1 MDQDTTYVAFDTSK
15 ETIAVSI
22 ADSGR
27 RKEVRFFGTIA
38 SRPEAVRKL
47 VEKLAKQHHRL
58 AFCYE
63 AGPTGYGLYRQ
74 IRAMGYDCQVVA
86 PSMVPVR
93 PGGHIK
99 TDRRD
104 ATTLAALFRAGELTA
119 IWVPDAAHEAM
130 RDLSRGRQAAM
141 EGLRRARQ
149 QLLSFLL
156 RHGRVY
162 PTRSHWTRAHRRW
175 LAEQRF
181 EHAAQQI
188 VFEELIQAVEQAQ
201 SRRDRL
207 EQQMVALLP
216 SWSLR
221 GVVAALQ
228 ALRGVALLSAI
239 TLMAEI
245 GDFRR
250 FTNPREL
257 MAWLGLVPREH
268 SSGATTV
275 RGAITKAGQPARPT
289 STGRGRLDLPAT
301 STRRSR
307 TPSTQSGS
315 APGYQGCGLESA
327 SQVVRPLPAPPACWQ
342 ADQCCHGRH
351 CARARR
357 LRLGHRHHRH
367 AAARADSL
375 TSHPSTA
382 KETDPD
388 KSSCCAPPGAA
399 AGQGNPRCDS
409 ASPIGIRAT

>member
-15 ETIAVSI
+15 ETLAVGIAKG
-22 ADSGR
+22 GR
-27 RKEVRFFGTIA
+27 RREVRFFGTIA

-47 VEKLAKQHHRL
+47 VEKLARQHHRL

-74 IRAMGYDCQVVA
+74 IRAMGYDCQVVV
-86 PSMVPVR
+86 PSLMPVR

-104 ATTLAALFRAGELTA
+104 ATTLAALFCAGELTA

-141 EGLRRARQ
+141 EGLWRARQ
-149 QLLSFLL
+149 QLLCFLL

-162 PTRSHWTRAHRRW
+162 PTRSHWSRAHRRW
-175 LAEQRF
+175 LSEQRF
-181 EHAAQQI
+181 DHAAQQI

-207 EQQMVALLP
+207 EQQMAALPP

-221 GVVAALQ
+221 EVVAALQ

-275 RGAITKAGQPARPT
+275 RGAITKAGNR
-289 STGRGRLDLPAT
+289 
-301 STRRSR
+301 
-307 TPSTQSGS
+307 
-315 APGYQGCGLESA
+315 
-327 SQVVRPLPAPPACWQ
+327 
-342 ADQCCHGRH
+342 
-351 CARARR
+351 RARR
-357 LRLGHRHHRH
+357 VLVEGAWTYRLPARVGLELLRRNRALPQAIKDVAWKAQVRLCARYRRLLRAGKPTSVITVAIAREL
-367 AAARADSL
+367 AAFVWAVATTVMPPL
-375 TSHPSTA
+375 EPTA
-382 KETDPD
+382 
-388 KSSCCAPPGAA
+388 
-399 AGQGNPRCDS
+399 
-409 ASPIGIRAT
+409 

>member
-1 MDQDTTYVAFDTSK
+1 
-15 ETIAVSI
+15 
-22 ADSGR
+22 
-27 RKEVRFFGTIA
+27 
-38 SRPEAVRKL
+38 
-47 VEKLAKQHHRL
+47 
-58 AFCYE
+58 
-63 AGPTGYGLYRQ
+63 
-74 IRAMGYDCQVVA
+74 
-86 PSMVPVR
+86 
-93 PGGHIK
+93 
-99 TDRRD
+99 
-104 ATTLAALFRAGELTA
+104 
-119 IWVPDAAHEAM
+119 VPDAAHEAM

-156 RHGRVY
+156 RHGRIY

-250 FTNPREL
+250 FANPREL
-257 MAWLGLVPREH
+257 TALLGLVPREH
-268 SSGATTV
+268 SSGAATV
-275 RGAITKAGQPARPT
+275 RGSITKAGNRRARRVL
-289 STGRGRLDLPAT
+289 GRGRVDLPAAG
-301 STRRSR
+301 SRRPR
-307 TPSTQSGS
+307 TPATQPDPARSH
-315 APGYQGCGLESA
+315 QGRGLEGA
-327 SQVVRPLPAPPACWQ
+327 GQVVRPLSASPARRQ
-342 ADQCCHGRH
+342 TDQRGHGCH
-351 CARARR
+351 RAGIRR

-375 TSHPSTA
+375 TTDCLQQQRRLIPTVIMLRTAGRGGRSGQPSL
-382 KETDPD
+382 
-388 KSSCCAPPGAA
+388 
-399 AGQGNPRCDS
+399 
-409 ASPIGIRAT
+409 

>member
-1 MDQDTTYVAFDTSK
+1 MSVVRKRWLVSLHARIEGWPGYAGQSLRYGRRAVEQDTTYVAFDTSK
-15 ETIAVSI
+15 EQLAIAI
-22 ADSGR
+22 AEGGR

-47 VEKLAKQHHRL
+47 VDKLAKQHRRL

-74 IRAMGYDCQVVA
+74 IRALGYECAVVA

-156 RHGRVY
+156 RHGRIY
-162 PTRSHWTRAHRRW
+162 PTKSHWTRGHRRW

-181 EHAAQQI
+181 EHAAGQI
-188 VFEELIQAVEQAQ
+188 VFEELIQAIEQAQ
-201 SRRDRL
+201 ARRERL

-216 SWSLR
+216 DWSLR
-221 GVVAALQ
+221 EVVAALQ

-268 SSGATTV
+268 SSGASIS
-275 RGAITKAGQPARPT
+275 RGAITKAGN
-289 STGRGRLDLPAT
+289 G
-301 STRRSR
+301 
-307 TPSTQSGS
+307 
-315 APGYQGCGLESA
+315 
-327 SQVVRPLPAPPACWQ
+327 
-342 ADQCCHGRH
+342 
-351 CARARR
+351 RARR
-357 LRLGHRHHRH
+357 ALVEGAWTYRLPARISPEILRRNRLLPEAVREVAWKAQVRLCGRYRRLLRTGKPANVVTVAIAREL
-367 AAARADSL
+367 AAFVWAIAITVMPPIEPRA
-375 TSHPSTA
+375 
-382 KETDPD
+382 
-388 KSSCCAPPGAA
+388 
-399 AGQGNPRCDS
+399 
-409 ASPIGIRAT
+409 